1 MIKYLWN
8 KNKTL
13 MKIALI
19 ICVIIL
25 CYGTLLI
32 IDAIQKDIRESKSV
46 AYEMSEDDGS
56 ITYIDTTGLTDDEV
70 QSLLEQERNERLN
83 K

>member
-1 MIKYLWN
+1 
-8 KNKTL
+8 